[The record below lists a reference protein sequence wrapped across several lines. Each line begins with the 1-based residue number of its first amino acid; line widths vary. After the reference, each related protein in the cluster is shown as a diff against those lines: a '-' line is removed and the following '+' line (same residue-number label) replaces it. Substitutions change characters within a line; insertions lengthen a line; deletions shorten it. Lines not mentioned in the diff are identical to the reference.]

1 MQLLFDLFPVIAFF
15 VAFKFANVFVATAV
29 LLVALVVQI
38 SVQWIRF
45 RKVSQLALI
54 SAALGLVFGSLTLI
68 LHNEAFIQWKLSIVD
83 WLLALMFAGSRYI
96 GDKTLLERAL
106 GEALTLER
114 KTWVALNWQW
124 AALYFVIGSINVWV
138 MQRMS
143 LDTWVNFKLLSAF
156 APSLALIVGQI
167 AWLAKQGKLSDAVA
181 EESPAPAREEKS

>member
-83 WLLALMFAGSRYI
+83 WALAIMFAASRYI

-114 KTWVALNWQW
+114 KTWIALNWQW
-124 AALYFVIGSINVWV
+124 AALYFAIGSINVWV

-156 APSLALIVGQI
+156 APSLALIAGQI
-167 AWLAKQGKLSDAVA
+167 AWLAKQGKLSDPV
-181 EESPAPAREEKS
+181 EEAPAPAAPEEKS